1 MEASICGI
9 ILREIHAMTTEFPT
23 VYATSDEGLR
33 LPVVDVTNPAFTVS
47 ATGAEL
53 DALADQFVRETANR
67 PELPP
72 PVRAALAQSILGKA
86 LIAAAG
92 GFLPGMDTYL
102 LKLGPDHLT
111 DPFTDI
117 DRRIAA
123 SFPGFTTRI
132 RLQDMAKLL
141 ADGAT
146 RQLEASP
153 GRPLCLINIAGGPAA
168 DSWNALIHLRCA
180 RPLLLENRVISIA
193 VLDLDDRGPRFG
205 ARAVAALT
213 AAPGPLQGLSIDVRH
228 VVYDWA
234 HPDRLAALLDE
245 LGTREAACAISSEGG
260 LFEYAQDEVAVT
272 NLAALRAATPA
283 DAIVVGSVTREGA
296 PARAS
301 LAASRVPT
309 RPRTLASFVHL
320 ARAGGWALDTAIERP
335 FTYDVRLVTAAAN
348 RPA

>member
-1 MEASICGI
+1 
-9 ILREIHAMTTEFPT
+9 MTTQFAA
-23 VYATSDEGLR
+23 VYASTDEGLR

-47 ATGAEL
+47 ASGAEL

-102 LKLGPDHLT
+102 LKLGPNHLS
-111 DPFTDI
+111 DPFTDL

-141 ADGAT
+141 ADGAA
-146 RQLEASP
+146 RQLDATS
-153 GRPLCLINIAGGPAA
+153 GRPLRLINIAGGPAA
-168 DSWNALIHLRCA
+168 DSWNALIHLRRA
-180 RPLLLENRVISIA
+180 RPPLLDNRAISIA
-193 VLDLDDRGPRFG
+193 VFDLDERGPRFG
-205 ARAVAALT
+205 ARAVAALS
-213 AAPGPLQGLSIDVRH
+213 AGSGPLHGLAIDVRH
-228 VVYDWA
+228 VEYDWT
-234 HPDRLAALLDE
+234 HPDRLAALLED
-245 LGTREAACAISSEGG
+245 LGAREAACAISSEGG
-260 LFEYAQDEVAVT
+260 LFEYAQDEAVVT

-309 RPRTLASFVHL
+309 RPRTLAAFEDL
-320 ARAGGWALDTAIERP
+320 ARAGGWAVDESIERP
-335 FTYDVRLVTAAAN
+335 FTYDLRLVTAAAD
-348 RPA
+348 RLT